1 MTTAGQWAWPIVLSV
16 VLLPSS
22 LSADVFVRDDI
33 ITDPDPAA
41 FSICY
46 NHTCKEVVTLSLD
59 GRQWREVQAVFTPPA
74 TGGVQ
79 ERRKVA
85 EAVALFEEMVGG
97 LVGTNHDKGGNLQGL
112 LSGGK
117 QLDCIDESTN
127 TTTFLAM
134 LEKGRLLRWHTVE
147 DRSSRG
153 FFIFGMPHTTAVVK
167 DNATGEKWAVDSWFH
182 DNGVPPEIL
191 PLGEWRGGWE
201 PPVTSPHISPVG
213 PQD

>member
-1 MTTAGQWAWPIVLSV
+1 MRPLASLS
-16 VLLPSS
+16 VLLPS
-22 LSADVFVRDDI
+22 LLFADIFVRDDI
-33 ITDPDPAA
+33 ITDPDPDA

-46 NHTCKEVVTLSLD
+46 NHTCKEVTTVSLD
-59 GRQWREVQAVFTPPA
+59 RRQWREVQAVFTPPA
-74 TGGVQ
+74 PSSAQ
-79 ERRKVA
+79 ERRQLA
-85 EAVALFEEMVGG
+85 EAIALFEQLVGG
-97 LVGTNHDKGGNLQGL
+97 LVGTSQDKGGNFQGM

-167 DNATGEKWAVDSWFH
+167 DSTTGEKWAVDSWFH

-191 PLGEWRGGWE
+191 PLTEWRSGWE
-201 PPVTSPHISPVG
+201 P
-213 PQD
+213 QAAR

>member
-1 MTTAGQWAWPIVLSV
+1 MPAVIVALLSRAAF
-16 VLLPSS
+16 
-22 LSADVFVRDDI
+22 ADVFVREDI
-33 ITDPDPAA
+33 ITDPAPDA

-46 NHTCKEVVTLSLD
+46 NHTCKEVATVSLD
-59 GRQWREVQAVFTPPA
+59 GRQWRQVQAVFTPPA
-74 TGGVQ
+74 TSSVQ

-85 EAVALFEEMVGG
+85 EAVALFERIVGG
-97 LVGTNHDKGGNLQGL
+97 LVGTEGDKGGNLQGL
-112 LSGGK
+112 LSGGR

-134 LEKGRLLRWHTVE
+134 LEKERLLRWHSVE

-167 DNATGEKWAVDSWFH
+167 DKVTGEKWVVDSWFH

-201 PPVTSPHISPVG
+201 PPVAR
-213 PQD
+213 

>member
-1 MTTAGQWAWPIVLSV
+1 MMPAGFPRWMSAVLV
-16 VLLPSS
+16 AILPQFAF
-22 LSADVFVRDDI
+22 ADVFVRDDI
-33 ITDPDPAA
+33 ITDPDPDA
-41 FSICY
+41 FSICF
-46 NHTCKEVVTLSLD
+46 NHTCKEVVTVSLD
-59 GRQWREVQAVFTPPA
+59 RRQWREVQAVFTPPA
-74 TGGVQ
+74 AGGSQ

-85 EAVALFEEMVGG
+85 EAVALFEQMVGG
-97 LVGTNHDKGGNLQGL
+97 LVGTNRDKGGNLQGM

-201 PPVTSPHISPVG
+201 PSAA
-213 PQD
+213 Q

>member
-1 MTTAGQWAWPIVLSV
+1 MTAARQWVRPIMLSV
-16 VLLPSS
+16 VLLPAS

-33 ITDPDPAA
+33 ITNPNPEA

-46 NHTCKEVVTLSLD
+46 NHTCKEVETVSLD
-59 GRQWREVQAVFTPPA
+59 GHQWQEVQAVFTPSA
-74 TGGVQ
+74 TGSAQ

-85 EAVALFEEMVGG
+85 EAVALLEEMVGG
-97 LVGTNHDKGGNLQGL
+97 LVGTHRDKGGNLQGM

-167 DNATGEKWAVDSWFH
+167 DNTTGEKWAIDSWFH
-182 DNGVPPEIL
+182 DNGVLPEIV
-191 PLGEWRGGWE
+191 PLGEWRSGWE
-201 PPVTSPHISPVG
+201 PPLAR
-213 PQD
+213 

>member
-1 MTTAGQWAWPIVLSV
+1 MTVAGSWARPLTLLLVW
-16 VLLPSS
+16 LPSL

-33 ITDPDPAA
+33 ITDPDPEA

-46 NHTCKEVVTLSLD
+46 NHTCKEVTTVSL
-59 GRQWREVQAVFTPPA
+59 GRHQWREVQAVFTPRA
-74 TGGVQ
+74 AGGAQ
-79 ERRKVA
+79 ERRQVA
-85 EAVALFEEMVGG
+85 EAIALFEQMVGG
-97 LVGTNHDKGGNLQGL
+97 LVGTSQDKGGNFQGM

-134 LEKGRLLRWHTVE
+134 LDKGRLLRWHSVE

-167 DNATGEKWAVDSWFH
+167 DNVTGEKWAVDSWFH

-191 PLGEWRGGWE
+191 PLTEWRGGWE
-201 PPVTSPHISPVG
+201 PSVAR
-213 PQD
+213 